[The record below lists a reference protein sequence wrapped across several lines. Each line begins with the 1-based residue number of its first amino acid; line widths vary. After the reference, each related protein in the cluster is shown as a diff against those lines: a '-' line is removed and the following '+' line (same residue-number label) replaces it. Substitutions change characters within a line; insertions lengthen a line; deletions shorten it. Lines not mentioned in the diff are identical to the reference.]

1 MEPSGAKLASTEI
14 NHSYRVNTER
24 TLQRAAYLKTGSD
37 RRLNMYLTIDTK
49 NVTLLRGLVMNT
61 FSEIVSFMKIEPV
74 DHARKMKVCLCLL
87 KPVEAHL
94 MSAIMRTLPSAE
106 FGRFTALS

>member
-1 MEPSGAKLASTEI
+1 MEPLGAKRAIRQLDSTD
-14 NHSYRVNTER
+14 
-24 TLQRAAYLKTGSD
+24 Q
-37 RRLNMYLTIDTK
+37 RLNMYLTIDTK
-49 NVTLLRGLVMNT
+49 NVTLLRSLIMNT
-61 FSEIVSFMKIEPV
+61 FAEIVSFMKIEPV

-106 FGRFTALS
+106 FGRFTPLS